1 MIPTKDLP
9 ASVGRICKVS
19 QRGEDLQTIIIVL
32 DSTKMNNPDLDICYS
47 LPDRIESLT
56 DGRVRDNGYDYLSGT
71 EIGIWLETEDAEANF
86 EDILELMKSETFL
99 DNDLSKVADV
109 YISTEEKYS
118 LQGTTQGRY
127 LTGGVPPVR
136 FSM

>member
-1 MIPTKDLP
+1 MH
-9 ASVGRICKVS
+9 
-19 QRGEDLQTIIIVL
+19 

-47 LPDRIESLT
+47 LPDWIESLT

-86 EDILELMKSETFL
+86 EDIFELMKSETIL

-109 YISTEEKYS
+109 YISTEESADIENSKKIF
-118 LQGTTQGRY
+118 
-127 LTGGVPPVR
+127 PIKW
-136 FSM
+136 M